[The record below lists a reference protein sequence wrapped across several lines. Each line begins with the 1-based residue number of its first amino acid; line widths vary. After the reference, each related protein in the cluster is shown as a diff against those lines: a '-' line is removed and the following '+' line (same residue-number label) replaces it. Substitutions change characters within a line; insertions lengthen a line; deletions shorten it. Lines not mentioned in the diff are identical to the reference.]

1 MNKNLKNQLKGL
13 YIDIR
18 IQCKNLMDD
27 INEEKLIDIIHALYL
42 ISCEIKDIY
51 NELED
56 CLSKTNNFNCWSFF
70 MSVCSF
76 FLN

>member
-51 NELED
+51 NELEY
-56 CLSKTNNFNCWSFF
+56 
-70 MSVCSF
+70 
-76 FLN
+76 

>member
-56 CLSKTNNFNCWSFF
+56 VSPKLTTSI
-70 MSVCSF
+70 VGL
-76 FLN
+76 FLCPFARFS

>member
-51 NELED
+51 NELEVS
-56 CLSKTNNFNCWSFF
+56 LQN
-70 MSVCSF
+70 
-76 FLN
+76 